1 MKSTAASISIVFFLA
16 LAMLSRAQ
24 TPVEGAPSTIDYQ
37 GLVLDASGAVL
48 APTTLTNYT
57 MQFRIYDQQAG
68 GTVVWAESQVVTV
81 DKGAFSV
88 RLGTGIPIP
97 VPGGGAREGTTDDL
111 SLAFNVKERYIGLTV
126 IIPGQPNAEITPRLA
141 FLSTPFSLV
150 AERAK
155 SADNAALAGVASSV
169 FQNGGTSTLG
179 STTITDF
186 TLGGPGRISG
196 ANQLE
201 FGTGIANKQVDAGK
215 IGYAPAGTGS
225 LDIFGGGTTV
235 ENRKIHLHA
244 EGGLQVD
251 GPLNVTGKIT
261 GDGSGLTGISGEV
274 AIGPNSID
282 LTKLV
287 AAVRESLCPPGTI
300 VAFGG
305 TAAPAGWILCDG
317 RSLGQTDPTYAA
329 LYAVIGKNF
338 GGVGTASFNVPDF
351 QGRFLRGSD
360 NGQGRDPDAAART
373 ASRSGGATGDNV
385 GSLQSDALRAHS
397 HSYQDTYFA
406 EKFDSVYLQPGG
418 LPSALTIVDL
428 PKLPAWTAGLGSN
441 GNLDTDNSGVQWA
454 RTTGANAGQE
464 TRPTNVTV
472 NYIIKY

>member
-1 MKSTAASISIVFFLA
+1 MKSIALSIALLLA
-16 LAMLSRAQ
+16 LAPLSRAQ
-24 TPVEGAPSTIDYQ
+24 APVEGAPSTIDYQ
-37 GLVLDASGAVL
+37 GLVLDAAGVVL

-126 IIPGQPNAEITPRLA
+126 IVPGQPTAEITPRLA
-141 FLSTPFSLV
+141 FLSSPFALV

-155 SADNAALAGVASSV
+155 SADNAAIAGVASSV
-169 FQNGGTSTLG
+169 LQNGGASTLG

-186 TLGGPGRISG
+186 TLGGLGRISG
-196 ANQLE
+196 TNQLE
-201 FGTGIANKQVDAGK
+201 FGTGLATKQVDAGK
-215 IGYAPAGTGS
+215 IGYATAGTGS
-225 LDIFGGGTTV
+225 LNIFGGGTTV
-235 ENRKIHLHA
+235 ENRRIHLYA

-261 GDGSGLTGISGEV
+261 GDGSGLTGISGEI
-274 AIGPNSID
+274 AIGPDSID

-305 TAAPAGWILCDG
+305 TAAPAGWLLCDG
-317 RSLGQTDPTYAA
+317 RSLGQTDPKYAA
-329 LYAVIGKNF
+329 LYAVIQKNF
-338 GGVGTASFNVPDF
+338 GGTASAFNLPDF
-351 QGRFLRGSD
+351 QGRFLRGLD
-360 NGQGRDPDAAART
+360 NGTGRDPDAAARL

-385 GSLQSDALRAHS
+385 GSVQFDTLKAHG
-397 HSYQDTYFA
+397 HSYQDTYHA
-406 EKFDSVYLQPGG
+406 ENPNQFGDPGA
-418 LPSALTIVDL
+418 LPPSLSIVPL
-428 PKLPAWTAGLGSN
+428 PKLPAWTRGLGSN
-441 GNLDTDNSGVQWA
+441 GNSDLDNDGVQWA
-454 RTTGANAGQE
+454 RTTGSTGGNE